1 MQFLKDLVMRIY
13 LFFGYHP
20 EDTADEADPE
30 YREEGQ

>member
-20 EDTADEADPE
+20 EDTDEVDPD
-30 YREEGQ
+30 YKEEQ